1 MGRKKEKL
9 IKLEDEML
17 KNMPTPDPFINIQ
30 INDVELFCRYI
41 RSMTGFSKV
50 VMYLPGVTGFM

>member
-9 IKLEDEML
+9 IKLGDEIF

-30 INDVELFCRYI
+30 INNVELFCW
-41 RSMTGFSKV
+41 TGFSKV
-50 VMYLPGVTGFM
+50 IMYLPGVTGFM